1 MIQIRPTFSESWY
14 RVAGLKAKLRSSAQ
28 ISRQFYR
35 GERWYVVRDPA
46 GNQFHRLSDAAYR
59 FIGLLD
65 GSRTV
70 EQAWD
75 ICGGQLADDAPTQP
89 EIIQILSHLYSANL
103 IEADI
108 TPDATVLLR
117 RHKQLN
123 KRKMQNRLMNVL
135 FPRIPLWDP
144 DQFLVRWLPVVRKLF
159 SKVGAIIWLIVII
172 SALAVVGPH
181 WTDLKGAASEAIDPK
196 NWLWL
201 WAVFVLIKLI
211 HELGHAFACRR
222 FGGECHEMGIMFLVF
237 IPTPYVDA
245 SSAWAFPS
253 RWQRMFVGAA
263 GMIVELFVA
272 SLLIFGWVNLSPD
285 SLPAQLAYN
294 AILIASVST
303 VIFNAN
309 PLLRYDGYY
318 ILSDFLEIPNLR
330 QKSTEYAMG
339 LIKRHVFRI
348 KATQPLP
355 PPPQRFWLLSYAIAS
370 SIYRV
375 FVGFVIILV
384 VAYRIPVLGVLMAI
398 GGVATWLLVPVFK
411 LSKYLLL
418 EPELHRKRGRA
429 ALFCGA
435 VAAVA
440 LISIGLLRFWV
451 DVDAQGIAEPERHEV
466 VHAKVSGF
474 VTQIV
479 AHDGQTMHS
488 GDVILVCQDREL
500 EAELAQLHAQM
511 RGLEAQR
518 VAASVVDQAQM
529 EIIDEAIPSVREKID
544 DANRRL
550 DDLTI
555 RAPIDGTLV
564 APKLTEMQGAFLPR
578 GQEVATVAAMDSL
591 MIKSTLDQNDA
602 ELVDRQTQMLR
613 SGDQGSGEPILVRF
627 AGDIS
632 SAFPATMVVVPRAA
646 QDTVPFASLTIPGG
660 GNIAPDPTDPKGEHP
675 LVKQFEV
682 WVRVANPGGKY
693 YPGQRA
699 YVRFQVEKRP
709 LLWEWTRR
717 FLQLLQSH
725 ENDSKLT

>member
-1 MIQIRPTFSESWY
+1 
-14 RVAGLKAKLRSSAQ
+14 
-28 ISRQFYR
+28 
-35 GERWYVVRDPA
+35 
-46 GNQFHRLSDAAYR
+46 
-59 FIGLLD
+59 
-65 GSRTV
+65 
-70 EQAWD
+70 
-75 ICGGQLADDAPTQP
+75 
-89 EIIQILSHLYSANL
+89 
-103 IEADI
+103 
-108 TPDATVLLR
+108 
-117 RHKQLN
+117 
-123 KRKMQNRLMNVL
+123 
-135 FPRIPLWDP
+135 
-144 DQFLVRWLPVVRKLF
+144 
-159 SKVGAIIWLIVII
+159 
-172 SALAVVGPH
+172 
-181 WTDLKGAASEAIDPK
+181 
-196 NWLWL
+196 
-201 WAVFVLIKLI
+201 
-211 HELGHAFACRR
+211 
-222 FGGECHEMGIMFLVF
+222 
-237 IPTPYVDA
+237 
-245 SSAWAFPS
+245 
-253 RWQRMFVGAA
+253 
-263 GMIVELFVA
+263 
-272 SLLIFGWVNLSPD
+272 
-285 SLPAQLAYN
+285 
-294 AILIASVST
+294 
-303 VIFNAN
+303 
-309 PLLRYDGYY
+309 
-318 ILSDFLEIPNLR
+318 
-330 QKSTEYAMG
+330 
-339 LIKRHVFRI
+339 
-348 KATQPLP
+348 
-355 PPPQRFWLLSYAIAS
+355 
-370 SIYRV
+370 
-375 FVGFVIILV
+375 
-384 VAYRIPVLGVLMAI
+384 MAI

-511 RGLEAQR
+511 CGLEAQR

-529 EIIDEAIPSVREKID
+529 ENIDEAIPSVREKID